1 MFLPTNITLQFG
13 DTGDFV
19 AELQRRLSRLDLL
32 GEMMVNASFDGNTI
46 NAVKSFQSIHGLR
59 VDGVAGP
66 ETLRRIAGILSG
78 TSGSS
83 TTSDNKQEE
92 EKQQLR
98 DGYIYEQMIAPPPA
112 PSEPSLEALLSES
125 AAAKQNPYDR
135 PAGTPAPSSPMPPSR
150 PDLAAAAQRSAADL
164 LSDALAQAPP
174 QERAA
179 EAVRASMHSEAK
191 PDIKTEAKPP
201 SPAEMKPDPAAKAA
215 GGNAA
220 KTEEP
225 NRDAEPQPQTRRP
238 LSAFLQKIVDY
249 IESKLPRHITQE
261 VKEIGQ
267 NMLRAGVR
275 EASGALDAPARGQ
288 EIEAGR
294 GAQAQSP
301 QRG

>member
-1 MFLPTNITLQFG
+1 VFLPTNITLQFG

-78 TSGSS
+78 TAGGSA
-83 TTSDNKQEE
+83 TSDNKQEE

-98 DGYIYEQMIAPPPA
+98 DGYVYQQMVAPIPA

-125 AAAKQNPYDR
+125 SAANQNPYER
-135 PAGTPAPSSPMPPSR
+135 PASAPALSSPMPPSR

-164 LSDALAQAPP
+164 LGDALAQSAH

-179 EAVRASMHSEAK
+179 EAARGNPHTEAK
-191 PDIKTEAKPP
+191 PDIKTEGKPP
-201 SPAEMKPDPAAKAA
+201 SPTEMKPDPAAKAA
-215 GGNAA
+215 SGNAA

-225 NRDAEPQPQTRRP
+225 NRDAELQPQTRRP
-238 LSAFLQKIVDY
+238 FSAFLQKIVDY

-267 NMLRAGVR
+267 TMLRAGVR

-288 EIEAGR
+288 ELEAGR
-294 GAQAQSP
+294 GAQAQTP